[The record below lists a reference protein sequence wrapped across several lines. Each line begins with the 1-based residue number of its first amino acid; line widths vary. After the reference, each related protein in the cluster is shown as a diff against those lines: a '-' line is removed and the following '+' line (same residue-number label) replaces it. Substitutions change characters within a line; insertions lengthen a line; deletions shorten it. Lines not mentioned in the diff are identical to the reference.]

1 MRDIEFFRLSDT
13 VAKLGQVAAV
23 LKQDML
29 MLLQL
34 NQNTLKRL
42 EALEK
47 HTNAEI
53 GISQNGGDGPLEEQI
68 HENVERSRG
77 SEIGGSSAA
86 KEQAPDGGG

>member
-1 MRDIEFFRLSDT
+1 MRDIEFYRLSDT

-47 HTNAEI
+47 NTHEDMA
-53 GISQNGGDGPLEEQI
+53 LEKNT
-68 HENVERSRG
+68 HEDMERG
-77 SEIGGSSAA
+77 SAPGGISAA
-86 KEQAPDGGG
+86 KEQAPDDSK

>member
-1 MRDIEFFRLSDT
+1 MRDIEFYRLSDA

-34 NQNTLKRL
+34 NQKTLERL

-47 HTNAEI
+47 NTNE
-53 GISQNGGDGPLEEQI
+53 DLE
-68 HENVERSRG
+68 RG
-77 SEIGGSSAA
+77 STPSNADA
-86 KEQAPDGGG
+86 VKEQDTGSDPGLLGG